1 MSTISVQP
9 IVNANGEVVLNVF
22 TETGLYVCMLGP
34 DFLMKM
40 NEKNQQ
46 GSKIFGFGN
55 FSMDSESYIKITNQ
69 YNERN
74 LYLYF
79 YKSKDGSAVRFGGKI
94 PSFLDAALNCDNA
107 SITAKVGNKIDASQ
121 LKSTKEGL
129 VKERLGVFNLCGSW
143 CGITAY
149 WPQGYGTG
157 EFDSCCVSLV
167 DLENIQDNTNIASD
181 SVKGAIFAGTCFAV
195 DSAGNSNGV
204 GDSKVISYVRNNVP
218 NVTDANTMLIKFTG
232 RAGIWDYNMLTGEI
246 TQSQSTYDGYF
257 GIWGQAQFVIDGV
270 LYGLTNGE
278 TASAAV
284 TNTTYYVFSYNTA
297 TGASAKGSTDY
308 SMYESTSLI
317 KVGSDLYLNTNTY
330 RIDST
335 SSSYIPAY
343 KKITLSSLALSSTS
357 LTISPLTYMKSAWK
371 LSSFDD
377 GTYLFH
383 DLKNM
388 ISYRFTDISN
398 IAGSITEPYFVCV
411 GQPITSGEKTV
422 FMAAHYK
429 GFYYLT
435 PPSTTAGTPFTN
447 VSYKGCKYM
456 LLDGGI
462 GPLIAYGQFSKT
474 YEKPADAD
482 FTSNYYITVQA
493 VNE

>member
-1 MSTISVQP
+1 MSTINVQP
-9 IVNANGEVVLNVF
+9 IVNANGEVTLQVF
-22 TETGLYVCMLGP
+22 TEMGLYVCMLGP

-40 NEKNQQ
+40 NEKDVQ
-46 GSKIFGFGN
+46 GSRIFGFGN
-55 FSMDSESYIKITNQ
+55 FDMGNSSRFQIINHYS
-69 YNERN
+69 ERN
-74 LYLYF
+74 LYMYF
-79 YKSKDGSAVRFGGKI
+79 YKSKDGIAVNFNGKV
-94 PSFLDAALNCDNA
+94 PSFLDAALNCDSA
-107 SITAKVGNKIDASQ
+107 SITAKVGNKIDTAD
-121 LKSTKEGL
+121 LTSTKEGL

-167 DLENIQDNTNIASD
+167 DLETLQNNTNIGSD
-181 SVKGAIFAGTCFAV
+181 DVKGAIFAGTVFAV
-195 DSAGNSNGV
+195 DNSAQYGVGNSL
-204 GDSKVISYVRNNVP
+204 KISYVRNNVDG
-218 NVTDANTMLIKFTG
+218 VTDANTMLIKFDG
-232 RAGIWDYNMLTGEI
+232 RAGIWDYNMTTGEI
-246 TQSQSTYDGYF
+246 TQSASTYDGYF

-270 LYGLTNGE
+270 LYGLTTGE
-278 TASAAV
+278 TASTAV
-284 TNTTYYVFSYNTA
+284 TTIQYYLFSYDTESG
-297 TGASAKGSTDY
+297 TSVKSSTPY
-308 SMYESTSLI
+308 TMYESTSLI

-335 SSSYIPAY
+335 SSSYTPAY

-388 ISYRFTDISN
+388 ISYKFTDISN
-398 IAGSITEPYFVCV
+398 IEGSITEPYFVCA
-411 GQPITSGEKTV
+411 GQPITYGEKTV

-429 GFYYLT
+429 GFYYMT
-435 PPSTTAGTPFTN
+435 SATSTAGNPFTN
-447 VSYKGCKYM
+447 TNYYGCKYM
-456 LLDGGI
+456 LLDGSI
-462 GPLIAYGQFSKT
+462 GPLIAYGQLSKT

-482 FTSNYYITVQA
+482 FTSNYYITLTA
-493 VNE
+493 INE

>member
-1 MSTISVQP
+1 MSTINVQP

-22 TETGLYVCMLGP
+22 TEMGLYVCMLGP

-40 NEKNQQ
+40 NEKNVQ

-55 FSMDSESYIKITNQ
+55 FSLNSESYFKITNQ

-74 LYLYF
+74 LYMYF
-79 YKSKDGSAVRFGGKI
+79 YKSKDGEAVRFGGKI
-94 PSFLDAALNCDNA
+94 PSFLDAALNCDSA
-107 SITAKVGNKIDASQ
+107 SITAKVGNKIDTAD
-121 LKSTKEGL
+121 LTSTKEGL

-167 DLENIQDNTNIASD
+167 DLETLQDNTNISSD
-181 SVKGAIFAGTCFAV
+181 DVKGAIFAGTCFAV
-195 DSAGNSNGV
+195 DNASQYGV
-204 GDSKVISYVRNNVP
+204 GDTKVISYVRNNVP
-218 NVTDANTMLIKFTG
+218 NVTDANTMLIKFAG
-232 RAGIWDYNMLTGEI
+232 RAGIWDYNLTTGEI
-246 TQSQSTYDGYF
+246 TQSASTYDGYF

-270 LYGLTNGE
+270 LYGLTTGE
-278 TASAAV
+278 TASTAV
-284 TNTTYYVFSYNTA
+284 TTTQYYLFSYDTESGTSVKSSTYYT
-297 TGASAKGSTDY
+297 
-308 SMYESTSLI
+308 MYESTSLI
-317 KVGSDLYLNTNTY
+317 KVGSDLYLNNYSY

-335 SSSYIPAY
+335 SSSYTPKY
-343 KKITLSSLALSSTS
+343 CKVNLSTMAVTSTS

-388 ISYRFTDISN
+388 ISYKCTDISN
-398 IAGSITEPYFVCV
+398 IAGSITEPYFVCA

-435 PPSTTAGTPFTN
+435 PAATTAGNPFTN
-447 VSYKGCKYM
+447 VNYKGCKYM
-456 LLDGGI
+456 LLDGSI
-462 GPLIAYGQFSKT
+462 GPLLAYGQFSKT

-482 FTSNYYITVQA
+482 FTSNYYITLTA
-493 VNE
+493 INE